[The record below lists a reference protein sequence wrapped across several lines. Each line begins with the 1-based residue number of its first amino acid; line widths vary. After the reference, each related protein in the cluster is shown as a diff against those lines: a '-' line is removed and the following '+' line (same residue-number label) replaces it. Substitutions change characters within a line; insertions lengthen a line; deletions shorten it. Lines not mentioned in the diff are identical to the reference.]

1 MGLGFEVW
9 VIISQERAHYTAAD
23 TARRRAAQARSGQA
37 RPGQRIKCGK
47 EGVAMAEVNAFR
59 LFR

>member
-9 VIISQERAHYTAAD
+9 VIISQRGGAQYTA
-23 TARRRAAQARSGQA
+23 TGPRHRARLSQA
-37 RPGQRIKCGK
+37 RPGKRIKCGK